1 MHDRGNIK
9 WTSLMLP
16 EHVELLQDFFDENKL
31 EKPILSED
39 EIEEIQY
46 VLEEALHHGQT
57 LSITYFKQNKQLEVQ
72 GVMEKYNPLQQALVL
87 QTLDNETLHI
97 PIQSILAVQK
107 I

>member
-16 EHVELLQDFFDENKL
+16 EHVELLQHFFDENKS

-46 VLEEALHHGQT
+46 VLEEALQHELA
-57 LSITYFKQNKQLEVQ
+57 LSITYFNQNKILEVQ
-72 GVMEKYNPLQQALVL
+72 GVLGKYNPVQQALVL
-87 QTLDNETLHI
+87 QSLDKEILHI
-97 PIQSILAVQK
+97 PIQSILTVQK
-107 I
+107 V